1 MKITKRQG
9 SIVLY
14 DDEKLVNSMLRANA
28 ETTEVLTPRT
38 AAWLSDV
45 VIGRL
50 AKAHDIITT
59 GMIREG
65 VYEVLRENGLV
76 MTAERYREYIKE
88 QQ

>member
-1 MKITKRQG
+1 MKITKRRG

-14 DDEKLVNSMLRANA
+14 DDEKLINSMLKANA
-28 ETTEVLTPRT
+28 GTAEELTPR
-38 AAWLSDV
+38 AAAYLSDV

-59 GMIREG
+59 EQIREG
-65 VYEVLRENGLV
+65 VYEALRENGLV
-76 MTAERYREYIKE
+76 MTAERYKKYIKE